1 MGALPTEKEV
11 AKTVAQQPT
20 VKTTALT
27 GTIIFILYTS
37 NNFYENNIVNY
48 CKVKNKGNLQ

>member
-20 VKTTALT
+20 AKTTAHT

-37 NNFYENNIVNY
+37 NNFYENTTVNY
-48 CKVKNKGNLQ
+48 CKEKNKGNLQ